1 MSRRRSK
8 LPSVEIESHFIQ
20 MMESIALES
29 AAEIERMAQRRKI
42 LGAANAEKSGE
53 TITDLA
59 IGDHRS
65 GLGGRHLVSFCRRNR
80 NRAMPWH
87 KLKVG
92 SPVVVSRF
100 GDEDHGESL
109 TGVVSARKNDSLE
122 VALDRWPEG
131 KTFRIDLTADEVT
144 RQRYLAAIETVRA
157 SRGRLGQLR
166 EILMG
171 EKKPTFRPIDGG
183 GDAPRPI
190 RFKSELNA
198 IQKDAVRFALSA
210 NDVALIH
217 GPPGTGKTT
226 TVVAFICQCVADGEK
241 VLACAPSNT
250 AVDNLLER
258 LVAEG
263 VRAVRLGHP
272 ARVTES
278 LREHSLDGLAE
289 HHENASI
296 VRDMRREAQELFRKS
311 EKWTRGKPVRGEKQ
325 ELRREAKR
333 MLADAKLLERQAVES
348 ILDRADVICATT
360 TFNEEMLGDRWFQTA
375 VVDEACQTTEPGCWV
390 PLMRADRLILAG
402 DPFQLPPTVLSSE
415 AVSKGYGISM
425 LERLMDLYGESTTRV
440 LNRQYRMHERV
451 MRFSSDYFY
460 DGQLVADDYVAG
472 HLLEHMPGVEA
483 SPMTCEPV
491 EFFDTA
497 GAGWDEMLEP
507 EGLSKLNEKEA
518 EFVVFKV
525 RQLLRCGVDVANIA
539 IIAPYAAQVRKL
551 RECFRSIKDENGE
564 MSSLAEIETG
574 TVDGFQGREKEVV
587 IISLVRSNA
596 ECEIGFLKDYR
607 RTNVALTRA
616 RRKLI
621 VIGDSATLGGDEFY
635 GALFQYFESIDS
647 YRSVFEEMNLMDD
660 PEQ

>member
-8 LPSVEIESHFIQ
+8 LPSVEIESHFIE
-20 MMESIALES
+20 MVECIALES
-29 AAEIERMAQRRKI
+29 QAEIERMAKRRKM
-42 LGAANAEKSGE
+42 LGAANAERSGE
-53 TITDLA
+53 TIIDLA
-59 IGDHRS
+59 IEDHRS

-80 NRAMPWH
+80 NRPMPWH

-100 GDEDHGESL
+100 GDDDNGESL

-131 KTFRIDLTADEVT
+131 KIFRIDLTADEVT
-144 RQRYLAAIETVRA
+144 RQRHLAAIETARM
-157 SRGRLGQLR
+157 SKGRLGQLR
-166 EILMG
+166 DILMG
-171 EKKPTFRPIDGG
+171 EKKPDFRPISSD
-183 GDAPRPI
+183 PTPI
-190 RFKSELNA
+190 RFKSQLNST
-198 IQKDAVRFALSA
+198 QEETVRFALSA
-210 NDVALIH
+210 NDIALIH

-226 TVVAFICQCVADGEK
+226 TVVAFICECVAQGEK

-272 ARVTES
+272 ARVTET

-296 VRDMRREAQELFRKS
+296 VRDMRREAQELFRKA
-311 EKWTRGKPVRGEKQ
+311 ERWTRGKPVRGEKQ
-325 ELRREAKR
+325 ELRRDAKR
-333 MLADAKLLERQAVES
+333 MLADAKLLEKQAVES
-348 ILDRADVICATT
+348 ILDRADVVCATT

-390 PLMRADRLILAG
+390 PLLRSDRLILAG

-415 AVSKGYGISM
+415 AVAKGYSVSM
-425 LERLMDLYGESTTRV
+425 LERLMNLYGDSTTR
-440 LNRQYRMHERV
+440 LLTRQYRMHENV
-451 MRFSSDYFY
+451 MRFSSDHFY
-460 DGQLVADDYVAG
+460 DGQLVADEHVVG
-472 HLLEHMPGVEA
+472 HLLTDLPGVES
-483 SPMTCEPV
+483 SPMTTEPV

-507 EGLSKLNEKEA
+507 EGLSKLNEQEA
-518 EFVVFKV
+518 AFVVFKV
-525 RQLLRCGVDVANIA
+525 RQLLRCGVDVSDIA

-564 MSSLAEIETG
+564 LSELAEIETG

-587 IISLVRSNA
+587 IITLVRSNS
-596 ECEIGFLKDYR
+596 EGEIGFLKDYR

-635 GALFQYFESIDS
+635 GSLIQYFESINS
-647 YRSVFEEMNLMDD
+647 YRSVFEEMNQMND
-660 PEQ
+660 PDPV

>member
-1 MSRRRSK
+1 MSRRRAR
-8 LPSVEIESHFIQ
+8 LPSVEIESHFVN
-20 MMESIALES
+20 MVECIALES
-29 AAEIERMAQRRKI
+29 KAEVARMADRRKR

-59 IGDHRS
+59 IQDHRN
-65 GLGGRHLVSFCRRNR
+65 GLGGRHLVQFCRRNR
-80 NRAMPWH
+80 NRPMPWH

-92 SPVVVSRF
+92 SPVVVSNF
-100 GDEDHGESL
+100 GDEDFESL
-109 TGVVSARKNDSLE
+109 TGVVSGRRHDSIE

-131 KTFRIDLTADEVT
+131 KTFRIDLTADEIT
-144 RQRYLAAIETVRA
+144 RQRYLAAVDTVRV
-157 SRGRLGQLR
+157 SKGRLGQMR

-171 EKKPTFRPIDGG
+171 ERKPTFREIP
-183 GDAPRPI
+183 PEPTPLRS
-190 RFKSELNA
+190 RLNLNDV
-198 IQKDAVRFALSA
+198 QQECVRFASSA
-210 NDVALIH
+210 NDFALIH

-226 TVVAFICQCVADGEK
+226 TVVAFICECVADREK

-289 HHENASI
+289 HHENAPI
-296 VRDMRREAQELFRKS
+296 VRDMRREAQDLFRKADR
-311 EKWTRGKPVRGEKQ
+311 WTRGKPARGEKQ

-333 MLADAKLLERQAVES
+333 LLSDAKLLERQAIES
-348 ILDRADVICATT
+348 VLDRADVICATT

-390 PLMRADRLILAG
+390 PLLRSDRLILAG
-402 DPFQLPPTVLSSE
+402 DPFQLPPTVLSTE
-415 AVSKGYGISM
+415 AVEKGYSISM
-425 LERLMDLYGESTTRV
+425 LERLMKSYGDSTTR
-440 LNRQYRMHERV
+440 LLIRQYRMHQNI
-451 MRFSSDYFY
+451 MQFSSGQFY
-460 DGQLVADDYVAG
+460 DDKLVADEHVAT
-472 HLLEHMPGVEA
+472 HVLADLPGIDSTEETTK
-483 SPMTCEPV
+483 SV

-518 EFVVFKV
+518 EFVTFKV
-525 RQLLRCGVDVANIA
+525 RQLVAQGVSIDDIA

-551 RECFRSIKDENGE
+551 RELLRSIKTESGE
-564 MSSLAEIETG
+564 TSELAGVEVD
-574 TVDGFQGREKEVV
+574 TVDGFQGREKEVIV
-587 IISLVRSNA
+587 ITFVRSNGQ
-596 ECEIGFLKDYR
+596 CEIGFLKDYR

-621 VIGDSATLGGDEFY
+621 VIGDSATLGSDDFY
-635 GALFQYFESIDS
+635 SSLFQYFESIEA
-647 YRSVFEEMNLMDD
+647 YRSVFEEMGQMSDVD
-660 PEQ
+660 